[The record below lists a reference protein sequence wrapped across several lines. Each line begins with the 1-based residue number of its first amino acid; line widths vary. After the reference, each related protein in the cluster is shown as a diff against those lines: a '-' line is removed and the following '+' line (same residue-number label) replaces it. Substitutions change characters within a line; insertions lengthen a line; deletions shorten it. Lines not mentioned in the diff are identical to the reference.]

1 MALDYERLKNWRV
14 DPVEHRYTANDAIL
28 YALGIGLG
36 FDPLDER
43 ELDFLYE
50 TRLKVLPTL
59 ATVLAN
65 PWGWLF
71 KINVGAT
78 RAKHVLAEQGVM
90 IHKLPPPEGTVVS
103 ELAVKSIIDKGA
115 EKGALV
121 YTERTLHDKATGDLL
136 CTLTNT
142 MFCRADGGFNGP
154 GGPVPVPPAI
164 PDRAPDHSCE
174 LPTLRQSALIYRL
187 CGDRNPLHID
197 PEVARKA
204 GFDRPILHGL
214 CTFGMAGHALLKT
227 YCDHDPARLQSIT
240 GRFSRPV
247 FPGETVTT
255 DMWQDDG
262 VVLFRARVG
271 ERVVID
277 NGRAEVRS

>member
-28 YALGIGLG
+28 YALGVGLG

-50 TRLKVLPTL
+50 ARLKVLPTL
-59 ATVLAN
+59 STVLAN

-71 KINVGAT
+71 KIDVGAT
-78 RAKHVLAEQGVM
+78 RAKHVLAEQGVA
-90 IHKLPPPEGTVVS
+90 IHKLPPAEGTVVS
-103 ELAVKSIIDKGA
+103 ELRVTNIVDKGA

-142 MFCRADGGFNGP
+142 MFCRADGGFGGP
-154 GGPVPVPPAI
+154 AGPVPAPPAI
-164 PDRAPDHSCE
+164 PGRAPDHACD
-174 LPTLRQSALIYRL
+174 LPSLRQSALIYRL

-197 PEVARKA
+197 PAMARKA

-227 YCDHDPARLQSIT
+227 CCDYDPARLSSIT

-247 FPGETVTT
+247 YPRETVTT
-255 DMWQDDG
+255 DMWRDG
-262 VVLFRARVG
+262 AAVLFRARVG

-277 NGRAEVRS
+277 NGRAEIRL

>member
-1 MALDYERLKNWRV
+1 VALDYERLKDWRV

-28 YALGIGLG
+28 YALGVGFG

-50 TRLKVLPTL
+50 ARLKALPTL

-78 RAKHVLAEQGVM
+78 RAKHVLAEQGVT

-103 ELAVKSIIDKGA
+103 ELRVANIIDKGA

-164 PDRAPDHSCE
+164 PDRAPDHACD

-197 PEVARKA
+197 PAVARKA

-227 YCDHDPARLQSIT
+227 CCDYDPVRLSSIT

-247 FPGETVTT
+247 YPGETVTT
-255 DMWQDDG
+255 DMWRDG
-262 VVLFRARVG
+262 NVVLFRAKVG

-277 NGRAEVRS
+277 NGRAEIRA

>member
-14 DPVEHRYTANDAIL
+14 DPVEHRYAVNDAIL
-28 YALGIGLG
+28 YALGVGLG
-36 FDPLDER
+36 FDPCDER

-50 TRLKVLPTL
+50 ARLKVLPTL

-78 RAKHVLAEQGVM
+78 RAKHVLAEQGVT
-90 IHKLPPPEGTVVS
+90 IHKLPPPAGTVVS
-103 ELAVKSIIDKGA
+103 ELAVTSIIDKGR

-142 MFCRADGGFNGP
+142 MFCRADGGFGGP
-154 GGPVPVPPAI
+154 AGPVPTPQAI
-164 PDRAPDHSCE
+164 PERAPDESCG
-174 LPTLRQSALIYRL
+174 LPSLRQSALIYRL

-197 PEVARKA
+197 PAAARKA

-227 YCDHDPARLQSIT
+227 YCAYDPGRLRAIT

-255 DMWQDDG
+255 DLWQDG
-262 VVLFRARVG
+262 NAVLFRARVG
-271 ERVVID
+271 DRVVLD
-277 NGRAEVRS
+277 NGRAEISP